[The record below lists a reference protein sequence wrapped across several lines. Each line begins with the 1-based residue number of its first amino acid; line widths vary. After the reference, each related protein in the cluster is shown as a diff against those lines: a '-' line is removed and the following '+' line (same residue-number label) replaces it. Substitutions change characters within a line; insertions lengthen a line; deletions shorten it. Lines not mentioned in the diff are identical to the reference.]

1 MDLNHSFKS
10 CQRREDGCDESKNI
24 RLEPV
29 AKRANANRPYG
40 ILDEIKSVPCNKF
53 PKNKILIYNPWNPV
67 NPLNQWFK
75 LIITENIPP
84 KQTSPQIFEWKLRAQ
99 QPLVWITN
107 LRDFRIS
114 LFNHNAFGLRG
125 KFIIMW
131 CFLFLASRRCVNA
144 SSFSRQLK
152 SRLFLD
158 KFKSNN

>member
-29 AKRANANRPYG
+29 AERANAIRPYG
-40 ILDEIKSVPCNKF
+40 ILDEIKSVLCNKF

-84 KQTSPQIFEWKLRAQ
+84 KQAPPKSPMEITRAAAIGLNQ
-99 QPLVWITN
+99 GFKGFQ
-107 LRDFRIS
+107 DFT
-114 LFNHNAFGLRG
+114 
-125 KFIIMW
+125 
-131 CFLFLASRRCVNA
+131 V
-144 SSFSRQLK
+144 
-152 SRLFLD
+152 
-158 KFKSNN
+158 

>member
-1 MDLNHSFKS
+1 MQFASY
-10 CQRREDGCDESKNI
+10 R
-24 RLEPV
+24 
-29 AKRANANRPYG
+29 

-99 QPLVWITN
+99 QPLVWIRD

-114 LFNHNAFGLRG
+114 LFNHNVVDLGG
-125 KFIIMW
+125 KVIIKR
-131 CFLFLASRRCVNA
+131 CFHFKASRRCVTHRRKEEYKIILYKWTLHSN
-144 SSFSRQLK
+144 RWRPLK
-152 SRLFLD
+152 SS
-158 KFKSNN
+158 KSCKSWLKT